1 MHLLQNLFL
10 AADPERGLKV
20 LPCGFRHPA
29 GIVYDRL
36 GAAAGRHFVFEP
48 APDGQSYFLES
59 VVLDETT
66 PFKLNNP
73 LAWGRFTQALES
85 VAVVPTGYV
94 VGVSRLTHKMEILE
108 LPKAAVDRVQAPEAV
123 PFSVLKCGQGTRE
136 GLLSAPVAVAVRDAT
151 ILVLE
156 TGNARIQA
164 FDVSANPVPVFRNG
178 SSATVDLEKS
188 TELEYLDLG
197 VEALGYMYV
206 LSAANGGL
214 AIDDYRLDVFTPQG
228 NLLAR
233 TTGVVAAR
241 LAVDTFRNV
250 YTLNFATLSGLAR
263 VEPSLSQWVPSTPQ
277 T

>member
-1 MHLLQNLFL
+1 
-10 AADPERGLKV
+10 
-20 LPCGFRHPA
+20 
-29 GIVYDRL
+29 
-36 GAAAGRHFVFEP
+36 
-48 APDGQSYFLES
+48 
-59 VVLDETT
+59 
-66 PFKLNNP
+66 
-73 LAWGRFTQALES
+73 

-108 LPKAAVDRVQAPEAV
+108 LPKAAVNRAQAPEAV

-178 SSATVDLEKS
+178 TSATVDLEKAA
-188 TELEYLDLG
+188 ELEYLDLG

-263 VEPSLSQWVPSTPQ
+263 VEPSLSQWVPSTPEQ
-277 T
+277 